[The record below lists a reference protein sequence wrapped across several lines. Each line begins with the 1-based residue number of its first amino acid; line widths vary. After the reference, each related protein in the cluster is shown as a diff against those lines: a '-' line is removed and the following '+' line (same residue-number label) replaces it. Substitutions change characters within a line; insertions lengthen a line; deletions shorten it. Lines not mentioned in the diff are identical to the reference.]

1 MSRTV
6 QHIALNCRDRL
17 GQEEF
22 YTKHFG
28 FRRARVFEAG
38 KPGEFVML
46 RLGDTCMELFQA
58 GADAAEASGGEQ
70 PVGFKHMCFEVPDLQ
85 AKVDEL
91 AAAGFEMGRII
102 DCDHQSPGLAV
113 CFFKDPEGNV
123 LELMQNWQDDP
134 DVPSAG

>member
-1 MSRTV
+1 MGRTV

-17 GQEEF
+17 AQEEF
-22 YTKHFG
+22 YSDHFG

-38 KPGEFVML
+38 TPGEFVML

-58 GADAAEASGGEQ
+58 GDPAGKSGGEQ

-91 AAAGFEMGRII
+91 AAAGFEMGPVI
-102 DCDHQSPGLAV
+102 DCSHQSPGLAV

-123 LELMQNWQDDP
+123 LELMQGWQDDP
-134 DVPSAG
+134 DVPSGG